1 MKIITQLNLFEEQEL
16 GDLEKILMV
25 LDGLPETDL
34 FERLEAK
41 RKHGRK
47 DYSVQSYFIAYIAKF
62 ILQLETDQQL
72 LRQLRMNSQLRQIC
86 GFETHGVKLKNGT
99 TKLVNCPSPAAY
111 SRFLRDLSEVFPEV
125 EEWVEK
131 GVVELYELLPDF
143 GKEVA
148 LDGKIIGTYAS
159 PYGQGSKKRK
169 DNRADLEADFTIK
182 EKYEGNKLIKK
193 ETYYGFRCHLL
204 VDAKYELPIAWKVTP
219 ASDGEPTVAK
229 ELVKNLSQTAMDR
242 AKNLMADKNY
252 SGKPLQNLLEDAD
265 ILPLIDNPHYWKED
279 ETRQYLD
286 TDLVYNQSGEVFW
299 VDDKGELIQLQYRGY
314 DKSCDSLRYGFHPKY
329 HDKRQFRLKRSVE
342 PIIFNKI
349 GRDSQKFKNLYKKRP
364 AVERVNGRLDRD
376 FRLEHHTIRGLNKM
390 SLTIAMSF
398 LIMTGFALAKLKA
411 GKTEHLASWVA

>member
-131 GVVELYELLPDF
+131 GVVKLYELLPDF

-219 ASDGEPTVAK
+219 ASAQQNCFTRVVVPADCAAEAALVPGIEVVSASSLKDVILSHPYPFPGRSARLFGGLYPT
-229 ELVKNLSQTAMDR
+229 
-242 AKNLMADKNY
+242 
-252 SGKPLQNLLEDAD
+252 GK
-265 ILPLIDNPHYWKED
+265 
-279 ETRQYLD
+279 
-286 TDLVYNQSGEVFW
+286 G
-299 VDDKGELIQLQYRGY
+299 G
-314 DKSCDSLRYGFHPKY
+314 
-329 HDKRQFRLKRSVE
+329 
-342 PIIFNKI
+342 
-349 GRDSQKFKNLYKKRP
+349 
-364 AVERVNGRLDRD
+364 
-376 FRLEHHTIRGLNKM
+376 
-390 SLTIAMSF
+390 
-398 LIMTGFALAKLKA
+398 
-411 GKTEHLASWVA
+411 HL